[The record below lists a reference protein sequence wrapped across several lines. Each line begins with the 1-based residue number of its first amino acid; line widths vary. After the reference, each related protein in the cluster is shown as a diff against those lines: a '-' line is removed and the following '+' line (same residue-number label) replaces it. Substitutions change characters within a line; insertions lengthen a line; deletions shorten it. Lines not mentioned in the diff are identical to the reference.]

1 MIDMDSVRRP
11 NAFRIP
17 FDLAEA
23 NAADRQR
30 IATQQ
35 RLLSP
40 SDSPADWSMLSS
52 LSRAIS
58 SSQTWSANIGIAI
71 RMGTAADDH
80 LSAMQTAIDRA
91 LEIAVAAGSP
101 AFGST
106 ARTAAVEELR
116 LLAVELSGL
125 TIGKDAS
132 GLPLF
137 SDSPLQLPAGGD
149 VAVPAGVP
157 LTLLAARDNG
167 LPGASVAALADAIAS
182 GNSQSIQAA
191 REAVASATEAVTSAR
206 SVAGAG
212 TARAERMANRLA
224 DARLSDE
231 EDRVRL
237 SSPDI
242 AAIIARIEERQVTID
257 ASNAL
262 YARINRTTLFDLLR

>member
-1 MIDMDSVRRP
+1 MRRP
-11 NAFRIP
+11 NGFRIP
-17 FDLAEA
+17 VALAEA

-40 SDSPADWSMLSS
+40 SDDPADWSTLSS
-52 LSRAIS
+52 LSREIA
-58 SSQTWSANIGIAI
+58 SSQAWSSNVGIAI
-71 RMGTAADDH
+71 RMGAAADDR

-106 ARTAAVEELR
+106 ARSAAIEELR
-116 LLAVELSGL
+116 ILADELAGL
-125 TIGKDAS
+125 TSGKDAS

-137 SDSPLQLPAGGD
+137 VDRPLQLPAGED
-149 VAVPAGVP
+149 HSVPAGFP
-157 LTLLAARDNG
+157 LTLLAASDNS
-167 LPGASVAALADAIAS
+167 LPDASVSALADAIAS
-182 GNSQSIQAA
+182 GSPQSVQAA
-191 REAVASATEAVTSAR
+191 REAVASATAAVTSAR

-212 TARAERMANRLA
+212 TARAERMAEQLA
-224 DARLSDE
+224 HARLSAE
-231 EDRVRL
+231 EDQVRL

-242 AAIIARIEERQVTID
+242 AAIIARIEERQLTID